1 MVRTKIMLRRLF
13 PLLLLWMSVAA
24 PAPVYAQSVQVSA
37 PIAFL
42 VDVGSGTVLY
52 GKGEDTAH
60 PPSALIKLLTAE
72 TVFTALGNGQIT
84 TEQEV
89 LITEAIWRKGGAPSR
104 TPTMFAAV
112 RSSVQVNDLLKGM
125 LTTSANDGALA
136 LASAVSGSEEN
147 FVVAMRERS
156 RLIGLK
162 QTRITNPTGFADPG
176 QTTTARDL
184 GNLGVHIVKAHA
196 DKMSYFT
203 VPEITWSG
211 IRMLNRNPLLSSGI
225 GVDGFVTG
233 SSGDGDFGLVTTA
246 QREDRR
252 LVAVIMG
259 AATAIAR
266 AKDARTLLDWGFT
279 NFQKR
284 TLLVESTP
292 LSDLRVSGGVQKSIP
307 VGLGGNLD
315 MLVPISR
322 QDNLQVR
329 ILHKSPILAPVA
341 KNAEVGRLQVLISG
355 SVAAERPLIALV
367 GVEQARLSSRAYDTL
382 WEWLFG
388 RFQRSTARG

>member
-1 MVRTKIMLRRLF
+1 MLRRLF
-13 PLLLLWMSVAA
+13 PLLLLWMSLAA
-24 PAPVYAQSVQVSA
+24 PTRVYAQSVQVSA

-42 VDVGSGTVLY
+42 IDVGSGTVLY

-60 PPSALIKLLTAE
+60 PPSDLIKLLTAE

-112 RSSVQVNDLLKGM
+112 RSSVKVDDLLKGM

-136 LASAVSGSEEN
+136 LATAVSGSEEN
-147 FVVAMRERS
+147 FVVAMRERA

-162 QTRITNPTGFADPG
+162 QTRIANPTGFADAG
-176 QTTTARDL
+176 QSTTARDL
-184 GNLGVHIVKAHA
+184 GNLGVHVVKAHA
-196 DKMSYFT
+196 DRISYFT

-211 IRMLNRNPLLSSGI
+211 IRMLNRNPLLAAGL

-233 SSGDGDFGLVTTA
+233 STGDGDFGLVTTA

-266 AKDARTLLDWGFT
+266 SKDARTLLEWGFT

-284 TLLVESTP
+284 TLLPESTP
-292 LSDLRVSGGVQKSIP
+292 LSDLRVSGGVQKSLP
-307 VGLGGNLD
+307 VGLGRNLD

-329 ILHKSPILAPVA
+329 ILHKSPVLAPIA

-355 SVAAERPLIALV
+355 SVAAERPLIALE